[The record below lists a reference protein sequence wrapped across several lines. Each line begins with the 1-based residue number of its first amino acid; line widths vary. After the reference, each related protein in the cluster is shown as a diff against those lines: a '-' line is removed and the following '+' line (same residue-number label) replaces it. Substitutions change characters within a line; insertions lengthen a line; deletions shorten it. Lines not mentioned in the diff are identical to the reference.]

1 MGKPLS
7 LDIRGRIISLVEIGH
22 FCHEASHRLSI
33 LPASAV
39 RIMQR
44 KRRTVSVALAL
55 QGRPRQ
61 SKLDVVS
68 DFLKGPIDAA
78 TDITMPELA
87 TVLFEGH
94 EISATPAMFSG
105 HLIHRLRYTYK
116 KIPDRYGKVART
128 GAYRAIRVDA
138 PALTKDAS

>member
-1 MGKPLS
+1 MGKSLS
-7 LDIRGRIISLVEIGH
+7 LDIRERIVSLVEVGH
-22 FCHEASHRLSI
+22 SCHEASHQLCI
-33 LPASAV
+33 VPASAV

-44 KRRTVSVALAL
+44 KRRTVSVAPAL

-94 EISATPAMFSG
+94 EISATQAMFSR
-105 HLIHRLRYTYK
+105 HLIHRLDYTYK
-116 KIPDRYGKVART
+116 KYLIATERWREQVRAARYEWT
-128 GAYRAIRVDA
+128 HQ
-138 PALTKDAS
+138 L